1 MPRDGSGTYV
11 APEAAVI
18 TNTPISSASYN
29 ASLTDL
35 GNAVTQSLSKDG
47 QTIPTVNLPMGTYR
61 HTNVGNGSARNDY
74 AAIGQVQDAAVIW
87 GGTAGGTANAIT
99 VSLSPAI
106 TAYTAGMV
114 IRFING
120 ASANTGATTLNV
132 NGVGAVALNKGD
144 GTTALA
150 AGDLP
155 AGHIVTVIYDG
166 TRFRLVGVFS
176 GYGATLGVSATA
188 AAARAA
194 LGATATGSAVL
205 TAANAA
211 AARSAIV
218 ASADPTTSP
227 GVVGTMQALNSGSGS
242 QLEAPS
248 GGGTWICWWLGYSTT
263 TYTLVSIFEV
273 AEVSSGTLLKAG
285 AANIAYIGIAFR
297 KS

>member
-1 MPRDGSGTYV
+1 MPRDSNQVYTL
-11 APEAAVI
+11 PEAAFQP
-18 TNTPISSASYN
+18 NTTAQPNAVNNNFSDIATELT
-29 ASLTDL
+29 ASLTRGETTPFTRTLLDDTSAAAARTTL
-35 GNAVTQSLSKDG
+35 GVQSVAEAQAG
-47 QTIPTVNLPMGTYR
+47 
-61 HTNVGNGSARNDY
+61 
-74 AAIGQVQDAAVIW
+74 AIVW

-188 AAARAA
+188 AAARTT